1 MRIAYQDYSVSEN
14 SSSIDAAQDL
24 NVGEGLGRPGLGHGV
39 PQSIVLFWN
48 NKNNN
53 TEIYRQNNKDYSSK
67 TFCFIVML
75 LKP

>member
-39 PQSIVLFWN
+39 PQSIVLF
-48 NKNNN
+48 
-53 TEIYRQNNKDYSSK
+53 
-67 TFCFIVML
+67 
-75 LKP
+75 